1 MPAPKPQAA
10 PWGEPTQLQQP
21 QSTFAVISSRRC
33 TQPHHS
39 TKDAPLT
46 MSALK
51 RMKARI
57 QALAA
62 SSKPPQPRDSYEPPE
77 ATRPPHPY
85 PYPHPEGTH
94 ETAPLKT
101 RIEDR
106 LKAIGAY
113 SAESVADAEDL
124 IPAIGACSTESVK
137 DTEDPIPAVPIPE
150 ETPNDPSTAPFD
162 VHTTLLGRT
171 AVRYAAARAFNLG
184 LPAPD
189 REELMEL
196 CDEIARRAE
205 KPEIM
210 WSLEGTY
217 VPRGVPKGR
226 VTRFVET
233 GLLEVER
240 VDEES
245 DPVKEKRPEALSE
258 EEDSIASEKAALAV
272 QIPRS
277 GRGRVRDLWKTR
289 RRGRMWGPN
298 CQDRLIKA

>member
-1 MPAPKPQAA
+1 
-10 PWGEPTQLQQP
+10 
-21 QSTFAVISSRRC
+21 
-33 TQPHHS
+33 
-39 TKDAPLT
+39 
-46 MSALK
+46 
-51 RMKARI
+51 MKARI

-62 SSKPPQPRDSYEPPE
+62 SSKPSQPKDSYGPPE

-85 PYPHPEGTH
+85 PYPRPEGTH

-124 IPAIGACSTESVK
+124 IPAIGACSTESVN
-137 DTEDPIPAVPIPE
+137 DTENPIPAVPIPE
-150 ETPNDPSTAPFD
+150 ETLNDPSTAPFD
-162 VHTTLLGRT
+162 VHSTLLGRT

-196 CDEIARRAE
+196 CDKIARRAE
-205 KPEIM
+205 QPEIM
-210 WSLEGTY
+210 SSLEGTY

-240 VDEES
+240 GVDEES
-245 DPVKEKRPEALSE
+245 DPVKETRPEALSE
-258 EEDSIASEKAALAV
+258 EEDGIATEKAALAV
-272 QIPRS
+272 QTPTS

-289 RRGRMWGPN
+289 RQGRMWGPN